1 MKRKLFSLLVLLV
14 AAVTGA
20 WADIIPT
27 YDLKVGTNA
36 QGTTSRWART
46 LRVA

>member
-1 MKRKLFSLLVLLV
+1 MLVLLV

-27 YDLKVGTNA
+27 YDLKVGTPKA
-36 QGTTSRWART
+36 PP
-46 LRVA
+46 